1 MRAGITAIRRRIEYE
16 KALFIPCF
24 LAESLAMA
32 SFDDG
37 IYDSLTGLLAPPYFY
52 ESSERL
58 LSWAERSHH
67 PVSLISIRLPSL
79 NDDLLLK
86 CARDLISELRGGD
99 LLARLGNQSFALL
112 LLGDKLGAEQLIF
125 RLKNTIKPE
134 LTYEATAIEV
144 GEGIEAGLQRL
155 AI

>member
-1 MRAGITAIRRRIEYE
+1 MRDRITAIWRRIEYE

-24 LAESLAMA
+24 LAEPSLMA
-32 SFDDG
+32 LFDEG
-37 IYDSLTGLLAPPYFY
+37 IYDSLTGLLSPAYFY
-52 ESSERL
+52 ESAERL

-67 PVSLISIRLPSL
+67 PVSLISIRLPDL

-86 CARDLISELRGGD
+86 CARDLVSELRGGD
-99 LLARLGNQSFALL
+99 LLARIGDQSFALL

-125 RLKNTIKPE
+125 RLRNT
-134 LTYEATAIEV
+134 IEV

-155 AI
+155 SI